1 MNERRPESPQAASLR
16 ERAEN
21 TFREMLDSSLENL
34 DALSPETLRASLY
47 ELRVHQIEL
56 EMQNEDLRRAQTDLD
71 ASRARYFDLYDMAP
85 VGYCTVSEKGLILE
99 ANLAAANLLGLNR
112 EEMVKKPFSRW
123 ILKEDSDHFFLLHKE
138 LISSSEPQKCEL
150 RMVKAGGGAFWAHL
164 EATAATAPD
173 GAPACRVALI
183 DITARKRIS
192 AVLQARVR
200 ISEYALTHSLGE
212 LLTLT
217 LDEAELLTGSTIGF
231 FHFVEADQLTLSL
244 QEWSTNTHLRMCTA
258 EGGGRHYPVD
268 EAGVWADALRERR
281 PVIYNDYASL
291 PHRKGLPPGHS
302 QVVRMLVVPIL
313 RNGKVVALLGIGN
326 KPGDYDSEDIEI
338 TSQLASLSWDIA
350 ERKRAEKELRVS
362 EEKYRGLFESMMD
375 GFVSVAMDGK
385 FLECNEVYQD
395 MLGYSETELAHLTY
409 TDITPEKWR
418 AVEAGIVDDQILKRG
433 YSDVYEKEYRHKDG
447 SIFSVELHAV
457 LTRDEQG
464 NPASIWAIVRD
475 ISARKRAEEELLKK
489 SAEIESFTY
498 AVSHDLKSPLVTIKA
513 FLGYLEEDLKTHRAE
528 RVAKDL
534 GYLHGAAGKM
544 ELTLNELLKLVR
556 IGHLQNPPIAV
567 PLQEIVSEVLEL
579 VAGQIAELGVQ
590 VETTKEPVWLYGDRQ
605 RLVQL
610 FQNLVDNAVK
620 FMGDQPAPRI
630 EIGAE
635 PEGEEIVLFVRDNGK
650 GIDPRHRS
658 KLFGLFE
665 KLDPNMPGS
674 GMGLATVRSIVKMH
688 GGKIHAQSEGLGKGT
703 TFRFTLAKTERNP
716 TST

>member
-1 MNERRPESPQAASLR
+1 
-16 ERAEN
+16 
-21 TFREMLDSSLENL
+21 MLDGSLENL
-34 DALSPETLRASLY
+34 DALSPETLRASLH

-56 EMQNEDLRRAQTDLD
+56 EMQNEELLRAQADLD

-99 ANLAAANLLGLNR
+99 ANLTAANLLGLNR
-112 EEMVKKPFSRW
+112 EEMVKKPFSRC
-123 ILKEDSDHFFLLHKE
+123 ILKEDTDHFFLLHKE
-138 LISSSEPQKCEL
+138 LIRSRESQKCEL

-212 LLTLT
+212 LLTLA

-244 QEWSTNTHLRMCTA
+244 QEWSTNTHRRMCTA

-291 PHRKGLPPGHS
+291 PHRKGMPPGHS

-313 RNGKVVALLGIGN
+313 RNDKVVALLGVGN

-350 ERKRAEKELRVS
+350 ERKRTEKELRAS

-385 FLECNEVYQD
+385 ILECNEVYQA
-395 MLGYSETELAHLTY
+395 MLGYSKSELAQLNY
-409 TDITPEKWR
+409 RDITPEKWS
-418 AVEAGIVDDQILKRG
+418 AFEDGIVEDQILKRG
-433 YSDVYEKEYRHKDG
+433 YSDIYEKEYRHKDG
-447 SIFSVELHAV
+447 SIFPVELHAV

-464 NPASIWAIVRD
+464 TPASIWAIVRD
-475 ISARKRAEEELLKK
+475 ITARKRAEEELLKK

-513 FLGYLEEDLKTHRAE
+513 FLGYLEDDLKIHRAE
-528 RVAKDL
+528 SVAKDL
-534 GYLHGAAGKM
+534 GYLHGAADKM
-544 ELTLNELLKLVR
+544 ERLLNELLQFVR
-556 IGHLQNPPIAV
+556 IGNLLNSPIAV
-567 PLQEIVSEVLEL
+567 PLQEIVGEVLEL
-579 VAGQIAELGVQ
+579 VAGQIAGRGVQ
-590 VETTKEPVWLYGDRQ
+590 VESTREPVWLCGDRQ

-620 FMGDQPAPRI
+620 FMGDQPDPRI

-635 PEGEEIVLFVRDNGK
+635 TEGGEIVLFVRDNGK

-665 KLDPNMPGS
+665 RLDPNMPGS
-674 GMGLATVRSIVKMH
+674 GMGLATVLSIVKMH
-688 GGKIHAQSEGLGKGT
+688 GGKIHAESEGLGKGT

-716 TST
+716 AP